1 MLLSR
6 LNVLPLAGL
15 FLTYP
20 SVTLRQ
26 SQLTACV
33 RQYSPAS
40 PCCLEFAKYIGTWNI
55 TNTKKSSKP
64 SIGFLGQQQSRAFH
78 IASAEELVRD
88 NGLAARY
95 VYVGSCPLAYCHLVF
110 PLDWLRKKRTPYM
123 HKANG
128 PSYTTS
134 HWKGLRQIKELLH
147 ENRRSHFLDALA
159 SLDFKLSL
167 TDSVIHLFR
176 IFR

>member
-1 MLLSR
+1 MLWLCHKLIWIIKKYSLEAKSIALR
-6 LNVLPLAGL
+6 PNMKLR
-15 FLTYP
+15 F
-20 SVTLRQ
+20 VTAIKGPIHEIEIRRTMVAIIPNLH
-26 SQLTACV
+26 
-33 RQYSPAS
+33 
-40 PCCLEFAKYIGTWNI
+40 
-55 TNTKKSSKP
+55 KKLSKP

-134 HWKGLRQIKELLH
+134 HWKRPGADLGVAPWKE
-147 ENRRSHFLDALA
+147 
-159 SLDFKLSL
+159 
-167 TDSVIHLFR
+167 T
-176 IFR
+176 